1 VSTSSLLLF
10 CGTWGQW
17 KMEDVEWVLE
27 PITWALRPEAE
38 AQRWTIVLPELASDM
53 DIGIKFG
60 LA

>member
-1 VSTSSLLLF
+1 
-10 CGTWGQW
+10 
-17 KMEDVEWVLE
+17 MEDVEWVLE